1 MRGPSFKVICF
12 STIIFSWRF
21 QIEIL
26 LVALGTWPVRDPRF
40 VDTFVLVFS
49 SKSAPKKVHQCFQKC
64 GKVSTLWCTFW
75 CTFGSTFCSQNVEL
89 VDSFVHFCSQ
99 NVELVDSFVH
109 FLAKKV
115 HKSVD

>member
-1 MRGPSFKVICF
+1 MRGPSFKVIFF
-12 STIIFSWRF
+12 STIIFSWRL

-40 VDTFVLVFS
+40 VDTFALVFP
-49 SKSAPKKVHQCFQKC
+49 PKVHRKVHQCFQKC

-75 CTFGSTFCSQNVEL
+75 CTFGCAFCSQTVEL
-89 VDSFVHFCSQ
+89 VDSFVHFCSP

-109 FLAKKV
+109 FLFPKR
-115 HKSVD
+115 